1 MKRTSFLTMERI
13 AVGNDHAGFTLKT
26 ELVKVLN
33 DLGYSVTD
41 LGTHD
46 TGRVDYP
53 DFGSAVGR
61 AVANNDADFGLLV
74 CGSGIGIGMAAN
86 KISGVRAATV
96 HNVETATL
104 ARQHNDANIV
114 CFGERLI
121 EVETA
126 QESLIAFLNAEFEG
140 GRHAQ
145 RVQKLNNL

>member
-1 MKRTSFLTMERI
+1 MERI
-13 AVGNDHAGFTLKT
+13 AVGNDHAGFILKT

-41 LGTHD
+41 LGTYD
-46 TGRVDYP
+46 TERVDYP

-61 AVANNDADFGLLV
+61 AVANNDADVGLLV

-104 ARQHNDANIV
+104 ARQHNDANII

-126 QESLIAFLNAEFEG
+126 RESLIAFLNAEFEG

-145 RVQKLNNL
+145 RVQKLNSL

>member
-1 MKRTSFLTMERI
+1 MERI
-13 AVGNDHAGFTLKT
+13 DVGNDHAGFILKT

-41 LGTHD
+41 LGTYD
-46 TGRVDYP
+46 TERVDYP

-61 AVANNDADFGLLV
+61 AVANNDADVGLLV

-126 QESLIAFLNAEFEG
+126 RESLIAFLNAEFEG

-145 RVQKLNNL
+145 RVQKLNDL

>member
-1 MKRTSFLTMERI
+1 MERI
-13 AVGNDHAGFTLKT
+13 AVGNDHAGFILKT

-41 LGTHD
+41 LGTYD
-46 TGRVDYP
+46 TERVDYP

-61 AVANNDADFGLLV
+61 AVANNDADVGLLV

-126 QESLIAFLNAEFEG
+126 RESLIAFLNAEFEG

-145 RVQKLNNL
+145 RVQKLNDL

>member
-1 MKRTSFLTMERI
+1 MERI
-13 AVGNDHAGFTLKT
+13 AVGNDHAGFILKT

-33 DLGYSVTD
+33 ALGYSVTD

-46 TGRVDYP
+46 TERVDYP

-61 AVANNDADFGLLV
+61 AVANNDADLGLLV

-96 HNVETATL
+96 YNVETATL

-126 QESLIAFLNAEFEG
+126 RESLIAFLNAEFEG

-145 RVQKLNNL
+145 RVQKLNDL

>member
-1 MKRTSFLTMERI
+1 MERI
-13 AVGNDHAGFTLKT
+13 AVGNDHAGFILKT
-26 ELVKVLN
+26 ELVKVLK

-46 TGRVDYP
+46 TERVDYP

-61 AVANNDADFGLLV
+61 AVANNDADVGLLV

-126 QESLIAFLNAEFEG
+126 RESLIAFLNAEFEG

-145 RVQKLNNL
+145 RVQKLNDL